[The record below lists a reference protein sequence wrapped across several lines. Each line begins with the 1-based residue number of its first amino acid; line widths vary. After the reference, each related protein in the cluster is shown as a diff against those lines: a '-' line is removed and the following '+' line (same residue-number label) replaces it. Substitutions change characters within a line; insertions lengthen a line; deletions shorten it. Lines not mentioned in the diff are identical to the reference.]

1 MITKQ
6 VNKLIHIKLTE
17 KDLEWMV
24 NDLMLNHYEYTQ
36 FIQIIF
42 DEGVISEN
50 DSGLYYLNETQYD
63 RLIYEME
70 MGTSEYTYENVLR
83 RQGLL

>member
-24 NDLMLNHYEYTQ
+24 NDLMMTHYEYTM